1 MNREEILNLIK
12 NISKDKELKDKLL
25 ELLVQIFNLRENQFH
40 PLVFIN
46 GTPKIGKNVYI
57 GLFSEVNAK
66 NTSVI
71 IGDNCD
77 ISSFVSINAADSHK
91 KCIGLLDEVERSE
104 IILEDNVFIGS
115 HSFIGG
121 KVHIGHNSVVAAG
134 TILIDGGD
142 IPPYSLIVG
151 NPAEIKKEYY
161 KKIS

>member
-1 MNREEILNLIK
+1 LNKILRLKIGNKKSKII
-12 NISKDKELKDKLL
+12 NILD
-25 ELLVQIFNLRENQFH
+25 LRENPFH

-66 NTSVI
+66 HAEVI

-77 ISSFVSINAADSHK
+77 ISSFVSINVADSHK
-91 KCIGLLDEVERSE
+91 KCIGLLDEVERHR
-104 IILEDNVFIGS
+104 IILEDNVFVGS

-121 KVHIGHNSVVAAG
+121 EVHIGHNSVIAAG
-134 TILIDGGD
+134 TILINGGY

-151 NPAEIKKEYY
+151 NPAKIKKGYY
-161 KKIS
+161 KKIL